1 MDEPCSP
8 EYTIG
13 EVAKKLGIVVPLI
26 RMLEKA
32 GLVLSARTEHGKRLY
47 SQCDVDYIQA
57 VIKVARSKD
66 YSLEDM
72 NQCIGA
78 IKCWE
83 VINCPVEVREKCPQ
97 YINSNK
103 PCWVGRDCPVL
114 EREETCR
121 ECPVYLTISESLLE
135 QL

>member
-1 MDEPCSP
+1 MDELSSP

-26 RMLEKA
+26 RMLEKT
-32 GLVLSARTEHGKRLY
+32 GLVLSARDEHRKRLY
-47 SQCDVDYIQA
+47 SQCDIDYIDA
-57 VIKVARSKD
+57 LIKVARSKD

-83 VINCPVEVREKCPQ
+83 VIDCPLEVREKCPQ
-97 YINSNK
+97 YTEFNK
-103 PCWVGRDCPVL
+103 PCWVGKDCPEQ
-114 EREETCR
+114 EREVVCR
-121 ECPVYLTISESLLE
+121 ECPVYLTISENLLE